1 MTRPSKPF
9 LARYDSN
16 CPECGDRIVAD
27 LDEIV
32 MDDGVAVHEGCA
44 EPTAAEPNL
53 PTFPI

>member
-9 LARYDSN
+9 LARYDSR
-16 CPECGDRIVAD
+16 CPECGDEIVGD

-32 MDDGVAVHEGCA
+32 MEDGVAVHEGCA
-44 EPTAAEPNL
+44 DVDDEPNL